1 MSSLKTYAYFV
12 VKKLFNKNKEN
23 NERLVNWC
31 YFNSILIFLKWNF
44 LLEKK
49 INALNNINDIILNE
63 DKFDEF
69 FFKFFIEKNKIL
81 EIFFE
86 ESTHDEVI
94 K

>member
-1 MSSLKTYAYFV
+1 MKFPI
-12 VKKLFNKNKEN
+12 
-23 NERLVNWC
+23 R
-31 YFNSILIFLKWNF
+31 
-44 LLEKK
+44 KK

>member
-1 MSSLKTYAYFV
+1 MKFPI
-12 VKKLFNKNKEN
+12 
-23 NERLVNWC
+23 R
-31 YFNSILIFLKWNF
+31 
-44 LLEKK
+44 KK
-49 INALNNINDIILNE
+49 INALNNINDMILNE

>member
-44 LLEKK
+44 QLEKK
-49 INALNNINDIILNE
+49 INALNNINDIILN
-63 DKFDEF
+63 KFDEF